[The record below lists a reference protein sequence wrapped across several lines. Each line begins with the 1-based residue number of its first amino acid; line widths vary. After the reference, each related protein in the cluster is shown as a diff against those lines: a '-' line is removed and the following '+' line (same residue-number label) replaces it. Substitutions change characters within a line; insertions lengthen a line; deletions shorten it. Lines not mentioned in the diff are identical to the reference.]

1 MNKILLIVC
10 GSIAASRCKKIINLL
25 NDKKIQVSCILTE
38 EAKKYVKISDF
49 KKLLKNRVYTDRSE
63 KKNKMLHINLSRI
76 NDLVIVCPATANTI
90 AKLANGYGDNLA
102 SNTLLASNKKILFA
116 PAMNSFMWHNKANKK
131 NVKILKDRGH
141 EFIGPKIG
149 NLQCGEFGLGR
160 IDETKNI
167 LNKIM
172 SNLKIYNLFKNKK
185 CLVTAGPTIE
195 MIDPVRY
202 ISNNSS
208 GKQGF
213 EIANQLVLSGAKVIL
228 VSGPTNLDPPPNLK
242 FIKIKSATEMYNKI
256 KKISKIDIGIFSAA
270 VSDFKNKNISKSKIK
285 KNKNLYLNLIKNIDI
300 LEKVGKNKKQRPK
313 YLVGFA
319 AETGGIKYAKK
330 KLIDKNC
337 DMIVYNKINN
347 KNKVFDSDYNKISII
362 TKNHIKNYKKMTKV
376 NCANEII
383 KNINFY
389 LSNNE

>member
-1 MNKILLIVC
+1 MNKILLIIC

-49 KKLLKNRVYTDRSE
+49 KKLVKNRVYTDRSE

-131 NVKILKDRGH
+131 NVRILKDRGH

-149 NLQCGEFGLGR
+149 NLKCGEFGLGR
-160 IDETKNI
+160 IDESKNI

-213 EIANQLVLSGAKVIL
+213 EIADQLVLSGAKVIL

-256 KKISKIDIGIFSAA
+256 KKISKIDIGIFTAA

-319 AETGGIKYAKK
+319 AETGSITYAKK

-347 KNKVFDSDYNKISII
+347 KNKVFESDYNKISII
-362 TKNHIKNYKKMTKV
+362 TKNRIKNYRKMTKV

-383 KNINFY
+383 KNINLY

>member
-1 MNKILLIVC
+1 MNKILLIIC

-49 KKLLKNRVYTDRSE
+49 KKLVKNRVYTDRSE

-131 NVKILKDRGH
+131 NVRILKDRGH

-149 NLQCGEFGLGR
+149 NLKCGEFGLGR
-160 IDETKNI
+160 IDESKNI

-270 VSDFKNKNISKSKIK
+270 VSDFKNKKISKSKIK

-319 AETGGIKYAKK
+319 AETGSITYAKK

-347 KNKVFDSDYNKISII
+347 KNKVFESDYNKISII
-362 TKNHIKNYKKMTKV
+362 TKNRIKNYRKMTKV

-383 KNINFY
+383 KNINLY

>member
-1 MNKILLIVC
+1 MNKILLIIC

-49 KKLLKNRVYTDRSE
+49 KKLVKNRVYTDRSE

-131 NVKILKDRGH
+131 NVRILKDRGH

-149 NLQCGEFGLGR
+149 NLKCGEFGLGR
-160 IDETKNI
+160 IDESKNI

-213 EIANQLVLSGAKVIL
+213 EIADQLVLSGAKVIL

-319 AETGGIKYAKK
+319 AETGSITYAKK

-347 KNKVFDSDYNKISII
+347 KNKVFESDYNKISII
-362 TKNHIKNYKKMTKV
+362 TKNRIKNYRKMTKV

-383 KNINFY
+383 KNINLY

>member
-1 MNKILLIVC
+1 MNKILLIIC

-38 EAKKYVKISDF
+38 EAKKYVKISYF

-172 SNLKIYNLFKNKK
+172 SNLEICNLFKNKK

-213 EIANQLVLSGAKVIL
+213 EIADQLVLSGAKVIL

-319 AETGGIKYAKK
+319 AETGSITYAKK
-330 KLIDKNC
+330 KLINKNC

-347 KNKVFDSDYNKISII
+347 KNKVFESDYNKISII
-362 TKNHIKNYKKMTKV
+362 TKNRIKNYRKMTKV

-383 KNINFY
+383 KNINLY

>member
-1 MNKILLIVC
+1 MNKILLIIC

-38 EAKKYVKISDF
+38 EAKKYVKISDL
-49 KKLLKNRVYTDRSE
+49 KKLLKNKVYTDRSE

-90 AKLANGYGDNLA
+90 AKLANGYGNNLA

-149 NLQCGEFGLGR
+149 NLQCGEFGVGR
-160 IDETKNI
+160 IDEAKNI

-195 MIDPVRY
+195 MIDPIRY

-319 AETGGIKYAKK
+319 AETGSITYAKK
-330 KLIDKNC
+330 KLINKNC

-347 KNKVFDSDYNKISII
+347 KNKVFESDYNKISII
-362 TKNHIKNYKKMTKV
+362 TKNRIKNYRKMTKV

-383 KNINFY
+383 KNINLY

>member
-1 MNKILLIVC
+1 MNKILLIIC

-49 KKLLKNRVYTDRSE
+49 KKLVKNRVYTDRSE

-131 NVKILKDRGH
+131 NVRILKDRGH

-149 NLQCGEFGLGR
+149 NLKCGEFGLGR
-160 IDETKNI
+160 IDESKNI

-213 EIANQLVLSGAKVIL
+213 EIANQLVISGAKVIL

-319 AETGGIKYAKK
+319 AETGDITYAKK

-362 TKNHIKNYKKMTKV
+362 TKNQTKNYKKMTKV
-376 NCANEII
+376 NCAKEII

>member
-1 MNKILLIVC
+1 MNKILLIIC

-49 KKLLKNRVYTDRSE
+49 KKLVKNRVYTDRSE

-76 NDLVIVCPATANTI
+76 NDLLIVCPATANTI

-131 NVKILKDRGH
+131 NVRILKDRGH

-149 NLQCGEFGLGR
+149 NLKCGEFGLGR
-160 IDETKNI
+160 IDESKNI

-285 KNKNLYLNLIKNIDI
+285 KNKNLYLSLIKNIDI

-319 AETGGIKYAKK
+319 AETGSITYAKK
-330 KLIDKNC
+330 KLINKNC

-347 KNKVFDSDYNKISII
+347 KNKVFESDYNKISII
-362 TKNHIKNYKKMTKV
+362 TKNRIKNYRKMTKV

-383 KNINFY
+383 KNINLY

>member
-1 MNKILLIVC
+1 MNKILLIIC

-49 KKLLKNRVYTDRSE
+49 KKLVKNRVYTDRSE

-131 NVKILKDRGH
+131 NVRILKDRGH

-160 IDETKNI
+160 IDESKNI

-319 AETGGIKYAKK
+319 AETGSITYAKK

-347 KNKVFDSDYNKISII
+347 KNKVFESDYNKISII
-362 TKNHIKNYKKMTKV
+362 TKNRIKNYRKMTKV

-383 KNINFY
+383 KNINLY

>member
-1 MNKILLIVC
+1 MNKILLIIC

-49 KKLLKNRVYTDRSE
+49 KKLVKNRVYTDRSE

-160 IDETKNI
+160 IDESKNI

-319 AETGGIKYAKK
+319 AETGSITYAKK

-362 TKNHIKNYKKMTKV
+362 TKNQIKNYKKMTKV
-376 NCANEII
+376 NCAKEII

>member
-63 KKNKMLHINLSRI
+63 KKNKMFHINLSRI

-131 NVKILKDRGH
+131 NVRILKDRGH

-160 IDETKNI
+160 IDDSKNI

>member
-1 MNKILLIVC
+1 MNKILLIIC

-49 KKLLKNRVYTDRSE
+49 KKLVKNRVYTDRSE

-131 NVKILKDRGH
+131 NVRILKDRGH

-149 NLQCGEFGLGR
+149 NLKCGEFGLGR
-160 IDETKNI
+160 IDESKNI

-319 AETGGIKYAKK
+319 AETGDITYAKK

-347 KNKVFDSDYNKISII
+347 KNKVFESDYNKISII
-362 TKNHIKNYKKMTKV
+362 TKNRIKNYRKMTKV

-383 KNINFY
+383 KNINLY

>member
-1 MNKILLIVC
+1 MNKILLIIC

-38 EAKKYVKISDF
+38 EAKKYVKVSEF
-49 KKLLKNRVYTDRSE
+49 KKLVNNRVYTDRSE

-131 NVKILKDRGH
+131 NVRILKDRGH

-149 NLQCGEFGLGR
+149 NLKCGEFGLGR
-160 IDETKNI
+160 IDESKNI

-285 KNKNLYLNLIKNIDI
+285 KNKNLYLSLIKNIDI
-300 LEKVGKNKKQRPK
+300 LEKVGRNKKQRPK

-319 AETGGIKYAKK
+319 AETGNITYAKK

-347 KNKVFDSDYNKISII
+347 KNKVFESDYNKISII
-362 TKNHIKNYKKMTKV
+362 TKNRIKNYRKMTKV

-383 KNINFY
+383 KNINLY

>member
-1 MNKILLIVC
+1 MNKILLIIC

-49 KKLLKNRVYTDRSE
+49 KKLVKNRVYTDRSE

-131 NVKILKDRGH
+131 NVRILKDRGH

-149 NLQCGEFGLGR
+149 NLKCGEFGLGR
-160 IDETKNI
+160 IDESKNI

-319 AETGGIKYAKK
+319 AETGSITYAKK
-330 KLIDKNC
+330 KLINKNC

-347 KNKVFDSDYNKISII
+347 KNKVFESDYNKISII
-362 TKNHIKNYKKMTKV
+362 TKNQIKNYKKMTKV
-376 NCANEII
+376 NCAIEII
-383 KNINFY
+383 KKVHFHI
-389 LSNNE
+389 SNNE

>member
-1 MNKILLIVC
+1 MNKILLIIC

-49 KKLLKNRVYTDRSE
+49 KKLVKNRVYTDRSE

-131 NVKILKDRGH
+131 NVRILKDRGH

-149 NLQCGEFGLGR
+149 NLKCGEFGLGR
-160 IDETKNI
+160 IDESKNI

-256 KKISKIDIGIFSAA
+256 KKISKIDIGIFTAA

-319 AETGGIKYAKK
+319 AETGSITYAKK

-347 KNKVFDSDYNKISII
+347 KNKVFESDYNKISII
-362 TKNHIKNYKKMTKV
+362 TKNRIKNYRKMTKV

-383 KNINFY
+383 KNINLY

>member
-1 MNKILLIVC
+1 MNKILLIIC

-49 KKLLKNRVYTDRSE
+49 KKLVKNRVYTDRSE

-131 NVKILKDRGH
+131 NVRILKDRGH

-149 NLQCGEFGLGR
+149 NLKCGEFGLGR
-160 IDETKNI
+160 IDESKNI

-319 AETGGIKYAKK
+319 AETGSITYAKK
-330 KLIDKNC
+330 KMIDKNC

-347 KNKVFDSDYNKISII
+347 KNKVFESDYNKISII
-362 TKNHIKNYKKMTKV
+362 TKNRIKNYRKMTKV

-383 KNINFY
+383 KNINLY

>member
-1 MNKILLIVC
+1 MNKILLIIC

-49 KKLLKNRVYTDRSE
+49 KKLVKNRVYTDRSE

-131 NVKILKDRGH
+131 NVRILKDRGH

-149 NLQCGEFGLGR
+149 NLKCGEFGLGR
-160 IDETKNI
+160 IDESKNI

-319 AETGGIKYAKK
+319 AETGSITYAKK

-347 KNKVFDSDYNKISII
+347 KNKVFESDYNKISII
-362 TKNHIKNYKKMTKV
+362 TKNRIKNYRKMTKV

-383 KNINFY
+383 KNINLY

>member
-1 MNKILLIVC
+1 MNKILLIIC

-49 KKLLKNRVYTDRSE
+49 KKLVKNRVYTDRSE

-149 NLQCGEFGLGR
+149 NLKCGEFGLGR
-160 IDETKNI
+160 IDESKNI

-319 AETGGIKYAKK
+319 AETGSITYAKK
-330 KLIDKNC
+330 KLINKNC

-347 KNKVFDSDYNKISII
+347 KNKVFESDYNKISII
-362 TKNHIKNYKKMTKV
+362 TKNRIKNYRKMTKV

-383 KNINFY
+383 KNINLY

>member
-1 MNKILLIVC
+1 MNKILLIIC

-49 KKLLKNRVYTDRSE
+49 KKLVKNRVYTDRSE

-131 NVKILKDRGH
+131 NVRILKDRGH

-149 NLQCGEFGLGR
+149 NLKCGEFGLGR
-160 IDETKNI
+160 IDESKNI

-213 EIANQLVLSGAKVIL
+213 EIADQLVLSGAKVIL

-319 AETGGIKYAKK
+319 AETGSITYAKK
-330 KLIDKNC
+330 KLINKNC

-347 KNKVFDSDYNKISII
+347 KNKVFESDYNKISII
-362 TKNHIKNYKKMTKV
+362 TKNRIKNYRKMTKV

-383 KNINFY
+383 KNINLY

>member
-1 MNKILLIVC
+1 MNKILLIIC
-10 GSIAASRCKKIINLL
+10 GSIAASRCKEIINLL

-49 KKLLKNRVYTDRSE
+49 KKLVKNRVYTDRSE

-131 NVKILKDRGH
+131 NVRILKDRGH

-149 NLQCGEFGLGR
+149 NLKCGEFGLGR
-160 IDETKNI
+160 IDESKNI

-319 AETGGIKYAKK
+319 AETGSITYAKK

-347 KNKVFDSDYNKISII
+347 KNKVFESDYNKISII
-362 TKNHIKNYKKMTKV
+362 TKNRIKNYRKMTKV

-383 KNINFY
+383 KNINLY

>member
-1 MNKILLIVC
+1 MNKILLIIC

-49 KKLLKNRVYTDRSE
+49 KKLVKNRVYTDRSE

-131 NVKILKDRGH
+131 NVRILKDRGH

-149 NLQCGEFGLGR
+149 NLKCGEFGLGR
-160 IDETKNI
+160 IDESKNI

-195 MIDPVRY
+195 MIDPIRY

-242 FIKIKSATEMYNKI
+242 FIKIKSAAEMYNKI

-319 AETGGIKYAKK
+319 AETGDITYAKK

-362 TKNHIKNYKKMTKV
+362 TKNQIKNYKKMTKV

>member
-1 MNKILLIVC
+1 MNKILLIIC

-49 KKLLKNRVYTDRSE
+49 KKLVKNRVYTDRSE

-131 NVKILKDRGH
+131 NVRILKDRGH

-149 NLQCGEFGLGR
+149 NLKCGEFGLGR
-160 IDETKNI
+160 IDESKNI

-213 EIANQLVLSGAKVIL
+213 EIANQLAISGAKVIL

-319 AETGGIKYAKK
+319 AETGSITYAKK
-330 KLIDKNC
+330 KLINKNC

-347 KNKVFDSDYNKISII
+347 KNKVFESDYNKISII
-362 TKNHIKNYKKMTKV
+362 TKNRIKNYRKMTKV

>member
-1 MNKILLIVC
+1 MNKILLIIC

-49 KKLLKNRVYTDRSE
+49 KKLVKNRVYTDRSE

-131 NVKILKDRGH
+131 NVRILKDRGH

-149 NLQCGEFGLGR
+149 NLKCGEFGLGR
-160 IDETKNI
+160 IDESKNI

-319 AETGGIKYAKK
+319 AETGSITYAKK
-330 KLIDKNC
+330 KLINKNC

-347 KNKVFDSDYNKISII
+347 KNKVFESDYNKISII
-362 TKNHIKNYKKMTKV
+362 TKNRIKNYRKMTKV

-383 KNINFY
+383 KNINLY

>member
-1 MNKILLIVC
+1 MNKILLIIC

-38 EAKKYVKISDF
+38 EAKKYVKISDL
-49 KKLLKNRVYTDRSE
+49 KKLLKNKVYTDRSE

-90 AKLANGYGDNLA
+90 AKLANGYGNNLA

-131 NVKILKDRGH
+131 NVRILKDRGH

-149 NLQCGEFGLGR
+149 NLKCGEFGLGR
-160 IDETKNI
+160 IDESKNI

-195 MIDPVRY
+195 MIDPIRY

-319 AETGGIKYAKK
+319 AETGDITYAKK

-362 TKNHIKNYKKMTKV
+362 TKNQIKNYKKMTKV

>member
-1 MNKILLIVC
+1 MNKILLIIC

-49 KKLLKNRVYTDRSE
+49 KKLVKNRVYTDRSE

-131 NVKILKDRGH
+131 NVRILKDRGH

-149 NLQCGEFGLGR
+149 NLKCGEFGLGR
-160 IDETKNI
+160 IDESKNI

-319 AETGGIKYAKK
+319 AETGDITYAKK

-362 TKNHIKNYKKMTKV
+362 TKNQIKNYKKMTKV

-383 KNINFY
+383 KNINLY

>member
-1 MNKILLIVC
+1 MNKILLIIC

-49 KKLLKNRVYTDRSE
+49 KKLVKNRVYTDRSE

-131 NVKILKDRGH
+131 NVRILKDRGH

-149 NLQCGEFGLGR
+149 NLKCGEFGLGR
-160 IDETKNI
+160 IDESKNI

-285 KNKNLYLNLIKNIDI
+285 KNKNLYLSLIKNIDI

-319 AETGGIKYAKK
+319 AETGSITYAKK
-330 KLIDKNC
+330 KLINKNC

-347 KNKVFDSDYNKISII
+347 KNKVFESDYNKISII
-362 TKNHIKNYKKMTKV
+362 TKNRIKNYRKMTKV

-383 KNINFY
+383 KNINLY

>member
-1 MNKILLIVC
+1 MNKILLIIC

-38 EAKKYVKISDF
+38 EAKKYVKISDL
-49 KKLLKNRVYTDRSE
+49 KKLLKNKVYTDRSE

-131 NVKILKDRGH
+131 NVRILKDRGH

-149 NLQCGEFGLGR
+149 NLKCGEFGLGR
-160 IDETKNI
+160 IDESKNI

-319 AETGGIKYAKK
+319 AETGYITYAKK
-330 KLIDKNC
+330 KIDRQK
-337 DMIVYNKINN
+337 
-347 KNKVFDSDYNKISII
+347 
-362 TKNHIKNYKKMTKV
+362 
-376 NCANEII
+376 
-383 KNINFY
+383 
-389 LSNNE
+389 L

>member
-1 MNKILLIVC
+1 MNKILLIIC

-49 KKLLKNRVYTDRSE
+49 KKLVKNRVYTDRSE

-160 IDETKNI
+160 IDESKNI

-319 AETGGIKYAKK
+319 AETGSITYAKK
-330 KLIDKNC
+330 KLINKNC

-347 KNKVFDSDYNKISII
+347 KNKVFESDYNKISII
-362 TKNHIKNYKKMTKV
+362 TKNRIKNYRKMTKV

-383 KNINFY
+383 KNINLY